1 MPIAILSR
9 DNISLILPEINSIIN
24 LIMNE
29 INKKHSPTSILS
41 KDKPDFNSLDKVLI
55 ILLFTVRTMKP

>member
-1 MPIAILSR
+1 
-9 DNISLILPEINSIIN
+9 
-24 LIMNE
+24 MNE